1 MAKPDLK
8 TYRDRMDKSVSALK
22 EEFNGLRTGRANT
35 TADSSFGAAALA
47 CGDCAARCARDASTN
62 DGAGAAAHFLTDHVT
77 QRATQATAQ
86 RLSGTRSL
94 LLQLSAGA
102 ALGLVVLYGVAF
114 AESPLAHNAAHDVRH
129 VTVKPC
135 H

>member
-1 MAKPDLK
+1 MEQPMNA
-8 TYRDRMDKSVSALK
+8 SSA
-22 EEFNGLRTGRANT
+22 
-35 TADSSFGAAALA
+35 SSISLV
-47 CGDCAARCARDASTN
+47 ASSS
-62 DGAGAAAHFLTDHVT
+62 A
-77 QRATQATAQ
+77 
-86 RLSGTRSL
+86 TRSL
-94 LLQLSAGA
+94 LLQLAAGA

>member
-1 MAKPDLK
+1 M
-8 TYRDRMDKSVSALK
+8 SS
-22 EEFNGLRTGRANT
+22 FST
-35 TADSSFGAAALA
+35 TAVPA
-47 CGDCAARCARDASTN
+47 
-62 DGAGAAAHFLTDHVT
+62 
-77 QRATQATAQ
+77 AQ
-86 RLSGTRSL
+86 RLSATRSL